1 MVLEN
6 RFSGLSKPHLQAVN
20 VGGNKSNFRNQTL
33 YQLGLACARS
43 LTSSMTRKNRQKC
56 IKIAKND
63 FTRKIKDFNS
73 FTKIA

>member
-33 YQLGLACARS
+33 YQLGLACARA
-43 LTSSMTRKNRQKC
+43 LTHEQCDQKKSPKVYKNCQK
-56 IKIAKND
+56 
-63 FTRKIKDFNS
+63 
-73 FTKIA
+73 